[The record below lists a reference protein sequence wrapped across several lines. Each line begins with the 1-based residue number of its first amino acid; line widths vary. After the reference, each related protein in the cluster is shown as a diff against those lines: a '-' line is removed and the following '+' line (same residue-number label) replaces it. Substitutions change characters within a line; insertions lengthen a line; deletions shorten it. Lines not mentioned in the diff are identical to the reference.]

1 VNLKNARCNNKDTKN
16 IYLLGATPTNSII
29 NSMHFNRFRLYF
41 ISGFAQL
48 TLVLGLNLNDC
59 VVRMSFCLT
68 EKPED

>member
-1 VNLKNARCNNKDTKN
+1 MRFNL
-16 IYLLGATPTNSII
+16 
-29 NSMHFNRFRLYF
+29 FRLYF

-48 TLVLGLNLNDC
+48 ALVLELSLNDF